1 MLYSTESDSK
11 GVQVACWWK
20 GTKLHKETI
29 FAVPLLPG
37 IDKFWR
43 SRQTSPMP
51 IDTQAFFTAEALL
64 NIARGSLGGFYIPSD
79 VTTNSKPRKDNMYR
93 FTFHRAHPEHRQMP
107 GRQLS
112 REELSMPLKKLAGKI
127 LWIKVEGSSLPTVN
141 LTNLHM
147 KSTDEDKRN
156 HPSDWAIFVKRDYPD
171 ACCPFTGCLLPAA
184 CHIIECGQNNE
195 AYEVLPQLSN
205 AIHDILYPKSCTNP
219 TDTSE
224 PEGFLDVRFPIP
236 AVKRYT
242 LASLPHVEMPINAM
256 MLESQFHETYDR
268 YWWLIYRGEALWIH
282 DKTCPLFQVYGWDPQ
297 IHPAERDAH
306 QGERKPRKIKQ
317 DASQAQ
323 LQDLRTII
331 SFYHLFGTPKYYDI
345 IEGVAGDLPP
355 KKRKAREPGGSRKRA
370 CFSVSYESDDESD
383 TESDSYS
390 NYHMDSDKDEVS
402 LEYSSEMTE
411 VEQCNITAQT
421 MLIWLANCWSIQARR
436 NGSKNKVKTSH
447 KGERSVVSRS

>member
-37 IDKFWR
+37 IEKFWR

-79 VTTNSKPRKDNMYR
+79 VPTDSKPRKDNMYR
-93 FTFHRAHPEHRQMP
+93 FTFHRAHPEHRLMP
-107 GRQLS
+107 GR
-112 REELSMPLKKLAGKI
+112 KI

-156 HPSDWAIFVKRDYPD
+156 HPSDWAISVKRDYPD

-242 LASLPHVEMPINAM
+242 LASLPHVIMPINAM

-282 DKTCPLFQVYGWDPQ
+282 NKTCPLFQVYGWDPQ

-323 LQDLRTII
+323 LQDLRAII
-331 SFYHLFGTPKYYDI
+331 SFYHLFGTSEYYDI

-355 KKRKAREPGGSRKRA
+355 KKRKAREQGGSRKRA
-370 CFSVSYESDDESD
+370 CSSASYESDDESD

-436 NGSKNKVKTSH
+436 NGSKKKVKTSH
-447 KGERSVVSRS
+447 KGERLVVLRS